1 MIQEVRTG
9 ALGRLLHA
17 GGIWRE
23 QECLK
28 VDFGVTAVNFSSNS
42 SKKSLVKSA
51 RLVCFGV
58 REFFCTLTF
67 TPGWGHPWCN
77 TGLEE
82 DKI

>member
-1 MIQEVRTG
+1 MTQEVRTG
-9 ALGRLLHA
+9 ALGQLLHA
-17 GGIWRE
+17 GGTWRE

-42 SKKSLVKSA
+42 SKKSLVKST

-58 REFFCTLTF
+58 SEFFCKLTF
-67 TPGWGHPWCN
+67 MPGWGHPWCN